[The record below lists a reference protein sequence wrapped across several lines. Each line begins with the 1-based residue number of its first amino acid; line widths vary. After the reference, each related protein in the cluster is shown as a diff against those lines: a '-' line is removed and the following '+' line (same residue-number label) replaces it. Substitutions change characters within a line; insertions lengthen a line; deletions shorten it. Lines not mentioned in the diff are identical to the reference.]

1 VTAQVLRIYL
11 GEALRQAPESR
22 ALLLGCTHYPLLRPV
37 IERTLAELGRPLR
50 VIDSAQA
57 TARAV
62 ARILSENGEAD
73 RALAGLGQART
84 ALSGVGEATCE
95 FFATDSV
102 QKFER
107 LGPRFLGRPVGQVQL
122 VDLGG

>member
-1 VTAQVLRIYL
+1 MY
-11 GEALRQAPESR
+11 
-22 ALLLGCTHYPLLRPV
+22 YPLLRME

-62 ARILSENGEAD
+62 ERVLSEQGMARGD
-73 RALAGLGQART
+73 RAD
-84 ALSGVGEATCE
+84 VGDATCE

-107 LGPRFLGRPVGQVQL
+107 LGPRFLGRPVGKVQL